1 MTEVIGRMN
10 KLVGIYER
18 KGQLFISPYH
28 KTEAGFWIGDEK
40 TVTVDRNNVAAIAD
54 ATFAALSESREG
66 VPTPPRDFD
75 PVASLLSASGV
86 ASFSTFAK
94 TAKSIAVEL
103 IDGVI
108 EITPDQNKG
117 SREGF
122 VPMMDKK
129 VCLPDGDPNFGMAI
143 VAALEVAE

>member
-1 MTEVIGRMN
+1 MTEVVTRMN

-28 KTEAGFWIGDEK
+28 KTEAGFWVGDEK
-40 TVTVDRNNVAAIAD
+40 TVTVDRNDVAAIAD
-54 ATFAALSESREG
+54 ATIVALSESREG

-86 ASFSTFAK
+86 ASFTTFAK

-108 EITPDQNKG
+108 EITPDQYKG

-122 VPMMDKK
+122 VPMVDKK
-129 VCLPDGDPNFGMAI
+129 VRMTDGGPNFGMAI
-143 VAALEVAE
+143 VAMLDVAE